1 MGQIVEKKRHF
12 FMLDIIRIVCAL
24 IIFGRHAQ
32 TMAGFSFG
40 TVLGPMAISMTSI
53 VMTTFFILS
62 DFSLSLPHVGSTEPF
77 TGKKSIVFFYIKRL
91 INILPIYYLV
101 HVLWVVFFEEN
112 QMLGLIATP
121 IEILGI
127 QTVFS
132 GVMGVLHNGGTWFVS
147 CIILCYL
154 IYPLLIKLLYNISYR
169 RAQILLLISLV
180 LYWYLPYYAE
190 LSGSLSLYTNPFA
203 RGLEF
208 FIGIVLAIMKNKSI
222 HNAAGTRTESI
233 ASIIILCILACFMFA
248 AYYLGN
254 VWMTNLS
261 IIVVCL
267 GIYYSTKIRCD
278 ALDNSRM
285 LQYISSLTYPFYILQ
300 LLLWIPSL
308 KIIEWLG
315 IGDSKWDFMVA
326 FILLIF
332 MCILAHELYE
342 KPIKKALKRK
352 LLKG

>member
-1 MGQIVEKKRHF
+1 
-12 FMLDIIRIVCAL
+12 
-24 IIFGRHAQ
+24 
-32 TMAGFSFG
+32 
-40 TVLGPMAISMTSI
+40 
-53 VMTTFFILS
+53 
-62 DFSLSLPHVGSTEPF
+62 
-77 TGKKSIVFFYIKRL
+77 
-91 INILPIYYLV
+91 
-101 HVLWVVFFEEN
+101 
-112 QMLGLIATP
+112 
-121 IEILGI
+121 
-127 QTVFS
+127 
-132 GVMGVLHNGGTWFVS
+132 
-147 CIILCYL
+147 
-154 IYPLLIKLLYNISYR
+154 
-169 RAQILLLISLV
+169 
-180 LYWYLPYYAE
+180 
-190 LSGSLSLYTNPFA
+190 
-203 RGLEF
+203 
-208 FIGIVLAIMKNKSI
+208 MKNKSI

-315 IGDSKWDFMVA
+315 IGDSKLDFMVA

-352 LLKG
+352 LLKGWGWIKKKWIFWQTVNMGASGDILFHKYLIYNRKYHWYKQFIKPV